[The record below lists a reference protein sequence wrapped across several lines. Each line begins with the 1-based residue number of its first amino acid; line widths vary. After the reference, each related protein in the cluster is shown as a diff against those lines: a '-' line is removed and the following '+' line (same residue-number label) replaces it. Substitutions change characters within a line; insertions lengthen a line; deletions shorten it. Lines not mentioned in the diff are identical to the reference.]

1 MEMAPI
7 RPPHDKFL
15 KKTKHKSF
23 NGVSEVRDAMG
34 GGSGGVRCG
43 GGGGGCNHVISALF
57 NHGARLNFRSLV
69 GWFKTF

>member
-34 GGSGGVRCG
+34 GGSGGVGCG
-43 GGGGGCNHVISALF
+43 GVVVAVIMSSALYSIMEQ
-57 NHGARLNFRSLV
+57 G
-69 GWFKTF
+69 